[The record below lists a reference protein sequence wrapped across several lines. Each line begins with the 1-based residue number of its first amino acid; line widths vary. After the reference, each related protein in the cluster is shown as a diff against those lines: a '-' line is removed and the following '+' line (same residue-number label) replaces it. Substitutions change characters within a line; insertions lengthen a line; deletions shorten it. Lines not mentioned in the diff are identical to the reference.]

1 MITQREKDKLMKEVD
16 LAFENLPDTNTEDY
30 NEKVFTVDYVESK
43 NINLGEL
50 LNKWMYSIDRIGK

>member
-30 NEKVFTVDYVESK
+30 NEKVFSEND
-43 NINLGEL
+43 ILGL
-50 LNKWMYSIDRIGK
+50 YDSIEAIVNPKRHFEG